1 MELNK
6 EIDMFKNKVKCIK
19 IKEIKVE
26 TKEKLDSLLDNN
38 FITKYYKNK

>member
-6 EIDMFKNKVKCIK
+6 EIDMFKNKVKIIK

-26 TKEKLDSLLDNN
+26 TKEKMDSLLDNN